1 MQTNLNNMIFS
12 AISNKIANVYKNV
25 TRKDAVD
32 NRQVRKD
39 GWTSILT
46 GQGMPNSRLES
57 NVYIPDVCLTQ
68 FMLTELYKSDGI
80 AKRIVNLLVDDALRT
95 FIECDIEL
103 QKELDRVKAKQHIID
118 AATWA
123 RLYGGC
129 AIVAFIDDGREM
141 DRPLN
146 YNNLRKVISFRTYDR
161 YQITW
166 LQEDL
171 SKNFYDEYYGEPEVF
186 TITPYEG
193 ESFRVHRSRMHL
205 MGGERL
211 PNLEKTY
218 NDYWDISVL
227 QDVYTS
233 IRNYAVSINASAE
246 IVQNYIQVVVGI
258 DGLEFL
264 LSAPNGEKKVQDRL
278 KIHDTTASNYKAV
291 FIDSQKETY
300 QKHNSSVAGL
310 ADLLDKHLE
319 HICAIKGI
327 PMTKFGRSP
336 SGLNSTGTSDAN
348 NWDNIVE
355 SYRTDQAAPCIDW
368 VIKLLE
374 AQILW
379 DDKPKSYEWKFPSL
393 KPIDELQLAQIR
405 LLTAQTDGI
414 YLDRGGISNSELYR
428 LRYADGFFNTDIQIE
443 PDQLNKLVS
452 EDMLINPEDEQL
464 IKDVTNEINNNSKQI
479 VNEDGYSSTYDI
491 LNKKLESN
499 ESKEIAKQ
507 VNMMLHKKIA
517 DKVNGRKL

>member
-1 MQTNLNNMIFS
+1 MIFS

-25 TRKDAVD
+25 TRNDAVD
-32 NRQVRKD
+32 KKQVRKD

-57 NVYIPDVCLTQ
+57 NVYVPEICLSKYI
-68 FMLTELYKSDGI
+68 LTELYKSDGI
-80 AKRIVNLLVDDALRT
+80 ARRIVNLLVDDALRT

-103 QKELDRVKAKQHIID
+103 KKELDRIKAKQHIID

-129 AIVAFIDDGREM
+129 AIVAFVDDGREM

-146 YNNLRKVISFRTYDR
+146 YNNVRKVISLRTFDR

-166 LQEDL
+166 TQEDL

-186 TITPYEG
+186 TITPYDG

-205 MGGERL
+205 MSGERI
-211 PNLEKTY
+211 PNLEKIS

-227 QDVYTS
+227 QSVYSS
-233 IRNYAVSINASAE
+233 IRNYAISVNGSAD
-246 IVQNYIQVVVGI
+246 IIQDYIQVVVGV
-258 DGLEFL
+258 DDLELL
-264 LSAPNGEKKVQDRL
+264 LSAPAGEQKIQNRL
-278 KIHDTTASNYKAV
+278 KIHDTTASNYKAI

-310 ADLLDKHLE
+310 SGLLDKFLE
-319 HICAIKGI
+319 HICAITGI

-336 SGLNSTGTSDAN
+336 SGMNSTGSSDAN

-355 SYRTDQAAPCIDW
+355 AYRADEAAPCIDW
-368 VIKLLE
+368 VINILE
-374 AQILW
+374 AQTTW
-379 DDKPKSYEWKFPSL
+379 ESKPESYEWKFPSL

-405 LLTAQTDGI
+405 LLTAQTDAVYI
-414 YLDRGGISNSELYR
+414 DRGISCPFIFGQ
-428 LRYADGFFNTDIQIE
+428 RYAEEFFNTDIRIPPKE
-443 PDQLNKLVS
+443 LKELLAS
-452 EDMLINPEDEQL
+452 EIIDNPEDIEL
-464 IKDVTNEINNNSKQI
+464 LKDVTNQIEENSNENI
-479 VNEDGYSSTYDI
+479 VNEDNDITVYDK
-491 LNKKLESN
+491 LNEKLESKDSEQISN
-499 ESKEIAKQ
+499 Y
-507 VNMMLHKKIA
+507 VNKMLHKKIA
-517 DKVNGRKL
+517 DRVNGRKL

>member
-1 MQTNLNNMIFS
+1 MIFS
-12 AISNKIANVYKNV
+12 VIGNKLVNVYNNV

-32 NRQVRKD
+32 NKQVRKD

-57 NVYIPDVCLTQ
+57 NVYVPDICLNK

-80 AKRIVNLLVDDALRT
+80 SKRLVNLLVDDALRT
-95 FIECDIEL
+95 FIECDGEL
-103 QKELDRVKAKQHIID
+103 KKELDRIKTKQHIID
-118 AATWA
+118 AAIWA

-146 YNNLRKVISFRTYDR
+146 YNNIRKVISFRTYDR

-166 LQEDL
+166 FQEDL

-193 ESFRVHRSRMHL
+193 ESFRVHRTRMHI

-211 PNLEKTY
+211 PNFEKVC

-258 DGLEFL
+258 DDLELL

-300 QKHNSSVAGL
+300 EKHNSSVAGL

-336 SGLNSTGTSDAN
+336 AGLNSTGTSDAN

-355 SYRTDQAAPCIDW
+355 AYRTDQAAPCINW

-379 DDKPKSYEWKFPSL
+379 NDKPKSYEWKFPSL

-405 LLTAQTDGI
+405 LLTAQTDAI

-443 PDQLNKLVS
+443 PNQLNKLVS
-452 EDMLINPEDEQL
+452 EDILINPEDEQL
-464 IKDVTNEINNNSKQI
+464 LKDITDEINNNSKQN
-479 VNEDGYSSTYDI
+479 VNEDVNSTTYGI

-517 DKVNGRKL
+517 EKVNGRKL

>member
-1 MQTNLNNMIFS
+1 MIFS
-12 AISNKIANVYKNV
+12 AISNKVANIYKNV
-25 TRKDAVD
+25 TRNDAVKAKP
-32 NRQVRKD
+32 VRKD

-46 GQGMPNSRLES
+46 GQGMPDSKVNSNFYVPE
-57 NVYIPDVCLTQ
+57 VYLNRYI
-68 FMLTELYKSDGI
+68 LTELYKSDGI
-80 AKRIVNLLVDDALRT
+80 ARRIVNLLVDDALRT

-103 QKELDRVKAKQHIID
+103 KDELNRVKAKQHIID

-146 YNNLRKVISFRTYDR
+146 YNNIRKVVSLRTYDR

-166 LQEDL
+166 TQEDL
-171 SKNFYDEYYGEPEVF
+171 SKNFYDEYYGEPEIY
-186 TITPYEG
+186 TITPYDG

-205 MGGERL
+205 MAGERI
-211 PNLEKTY
+211 PNEEKIS
-218 NDYWDISVL
+218 NEYWDVSVL

-258 DGLEFL
+258 DDLELL

-319 HICAIKGI
+319 HVCAIKGI
-327 PMTKFGRSP
+327 PMTKFGRAP
-336 SGLNSTGTSDAN
+336 GGLNSTGQSDAD
-348 NWDNIVE
+348 NWDNIVDA
-355 SYRTDQAAPCIDW
+355 YRTDEAAPCIDW
-368 VIKLLE
+368 IIN
-374 AQILW
+374 ILKVQTLW
-379 DDKPKSYEWKFPSL
+379 ENKAESYEWKFPSL

-405 LLTAQTDGI
+405 LLTAQTDAI
-414 YLDRGGISNSELYR
+414 YLDRGGISNPELYR
-428 LRYADGFFNTDIQIE
+428 QRYADGFYNTDIQIE
-443 PDQLNKLVS
+443 PDQMNKLVS
-452 EDMLINPEDEQL
+452 EDMLTGDENVNLLNDIKLLEDDEEQ
-464 IKDVTNEINNNSKQI
+464 ITKRTKQL
-479 VNEDGYSSTYDI
+479 VNEDNNIYDE

-499 ESKEIAKQ
+499 ESKEIAKH